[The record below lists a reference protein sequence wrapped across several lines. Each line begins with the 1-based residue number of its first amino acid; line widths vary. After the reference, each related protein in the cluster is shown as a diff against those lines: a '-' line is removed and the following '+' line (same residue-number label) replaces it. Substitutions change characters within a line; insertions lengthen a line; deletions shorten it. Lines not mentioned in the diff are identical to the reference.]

1 MINVEICWRGSDIRA
16 GSQVSREEGERA
28 EETGPCDN
36 QRPAPGLV
44 AEWELITELTFLYR
58 DQSRDLLGGIIVKPA
73 THEVSVICDKRESGQ
88 WNDGASSEKSWDV
101 KYNVKYKYCC
111 PSVH

>member
-1 MINVEICWRGSDIRA
+1 M
-16 GSQVSREEGERA
+16 SREEGERA

-73 THEVSVICDKRESGQ
+73 THEVSVICDKRE
-88 WNDGASSEKSWDV
+88 WNDGASSEKLGRKIYCKV
-101 KYNVKYKYCC
+101 QMLVTIPLYCC